1 MADSIESQIERKF
14 ATTESNLEADV
25 LTELQ
30 SIIHL
35 HSIDVEE
42 LWYKWESY
50 IMKMGSNEMK
60 LNIETARN
68 LKRNIQDELEADNRI
83 KVHQLH
89 QFSNNKRS
97 GGTKNPRVMVDMLDG
112 LVSNT
117 PGDKGLTSRSKFEI
131 NSTVRVDLDK
141 PSISLPPKIS
151 VDGENQHEPIGVT
164 SFQERANAG
173 HIIQTLNEHLPKPEH
188 PIAPF
193 SEPRIKLTAN
203 SDIKK
208 LSYKTMAMKCSEASE
223 VLDDKIDEYMFMIQ
237 DYHKIEESQ
246 FGSAASQSTNEII
259 AIGRIATDTLDGK
272 LNANSL
278 MLETSR
284 RVGAGLRIPL
294 KVDSL
299 HSFQFFP
306 GQIVALKGI
315 NTSGD
320 SFVVSEILEPPL
332 LPGAA
337 STIASLRQHHQRLT
351 GGSENLNLDSKPIP
365 LNIII
370 GAGPFTA
377 DENLDFEPLKALCME
392 ASDSLADAL
401 ILIGPFL
408 DIDHPLIANGD
419 FHLPADVSLDPDM
432 VSMSSLFRYFITP
445 SLSQL
450 VDLNPHISII
460 LVPSVRDA
468 VSKHVSWPQEPFQ
481 RKDLGLPKSVRII
494 GNPMVIS
501 LNEIAFGISS
511 QDILTEL
518 RISEV
523 VGKNPKD
530 TSLLARLPK
539 YLIEQRSFFPVFPP
553 IDRKSLPKTGT
564 SCEISTGAMLDTGYL
579 RLGDIINARP
589 DVIIVP
595 SALPPFAKVP
605 PPPKISIRL
614 FRLTLKLGR
623 GRCFGD

>member
-1 MADSIESQIERKF
+1 MR
-14 ATTESNLEADV
+14 
-25 LTELQ
+25 
-30 SIIHL
+30 
-35 HSIDVEE
+35 
-42 LWYKWESY
+42 
-50 IMKMGSNEMK
+50 
-60 LNIETARN
+60 R
-68 LKRNIQDELEADNRI
+68 
-83 KVHQLH
+83 
-89 QFSNNKRS
+89 
-97 GGTKNPRVMVDMLDG
+97 
-112 LVSNT
+112 
-117 PGDKGLTSRSKFEI
+117 TS
-131 NSTVRVDLDK
+131 L
-141 PSISLPPKIS
+141 
-151 VDGENQHEPIGVT
+151 
-164 SFQERANAG
+164 QERANAG

-193 SEPRIKLTAN
+193 PEARIKLTAN

-246 FGSAASQSTNEII
+246 FGSAASQSTHEII

-272 LNANSL
+272 LNSNSL

-284 RVGAGLRIPL
+284 RIGAGLRIPL

-299 HSFQFFP
+299 DSFQFFP

-320 SFVVSEILEPPL
+320 SFLASEILEPPL

-337 STIASLRQHHQRLT
+337 STIASFRQHYQRLT
-351 GGSENLNLDSKPIP
+351 GESKKINIDSQPIP

-377 DENLDFEPLKALCME
+377 DENLDFEPFKALCME

-419 FHLPADVSLDPDM
+419 FDLPADVSVDPDM
-432 VSMSSLFRYFITP
+432 ISMSSLFRYFITP

-450 VDLNPHISII
+450 VALNPHISII

-494 GNPMVIS
+494 GNPTVIS

-523 VGKNPKD
+523 VGKNLKD
-530 TSLLARLPK
+530 TSLLERLSK

-553 IDRKSLPKTGT
+553 ADRKSLPKTGT
-564 SCEISTGAMLDTGYL
+564 LSDISTGAMLDTSYL
-579 RLGDIINARP
+579 KLGDIINARP
-589 DVIIVP
+589 DVMIVP
-595 SALPPFAKVP
+595 SALPPFAKVVEGVLVINP
-605 PPPKISIRL
+605 GYLSRRKVTGTYTKIAIRSVMPDPKEEDSSIIAHNVFERARVDI
-614 FRLTLKLGR
+614 FKI
-623 GRCFGD
+623 